1 MNEATRELFEHLRVD
16 KIKKFISK
24 FLLYQNSGYFKDLS
38 NFEIKSSGIKNLMR
52 IKKKFNDFN
61 NLINYRKDCY
71 DGDEQNFVDPYPGF
85 INIYDDF
92 VLFCSKFKIKYEAD
106 DRFWD
111 YHDDRD
117 RYRYRYCFSDW
128 EDVAEFIDDDL
139 LELRY
144 MKKRFGYLFFDD
156 FKYIKKIN
164 GRNAI
169 FVNKEDQFVCRKPE
183 EPTFHGIDENEPIF
197 NIDGSINEKHY
208 LNTTIPMEDTERYE
222 IKFLDETDRGDPFIT
237 KDDKEQNE
245 EVKQTKNI
253 LKKIKLVKP
262 EIFNSDEFYEVLNS
276 KEFDNIELE
285 KDREKFYEQVRE
297 IVLCE
302 KI

>member
-1 MNEATRELFEHLRVD
+1 MYCRCNNEFDWLMEM
-16 KIKKFISK
+16 IKKG
-24 FLLYQNSGYFKDLS
+24 NS
-38 NFEIKSSGIKNLMR
+38 
-52 IKKKFNDFN
+52 
-61 NLINYRKDCY
+61 
-71 DGDEQNFVDPYPGF
+71 F
-85 INIYDDF
+85 IN
-92 VLFCSKFKIKYEAD
+92 LEN
-106 DRFWD
+106 
-111 YHDDRD
+111 
-117 RYRYRYCFSDW
+117 
-128 EDVAEFIDDDL
+128 VAEFIDNDL
-139 LELRY
+139 IELRY
-144 MKKRFGYLFFDD
+144 MKKRFGYLFYDEW
-156 FKYIKKIN
+156 KYIKKIN

-169 FVNKEDQFVCRKPE
+169 FVNKEDQFVCRNPD
-183 EPTFHGIDENEPIF
+183 EPTFHGINENEPIL

-222 IKFLDETDRGDPFIT
+222 IKVLDEIDRGDPFIT
-237 KDDKEQNE
+237 KDGKDQNE

-276 KEFDNIELE
+276 EEIDNIELE